1 MDYVVSL
8 LLEKYLK
15 CTVLLAL
22 EDNLF
27 IFICNVN
34 NLHIYMYLVSLCVCI
49 YIERDTNIACPC
61 GGTNILTPK
70 PF

>member
-8 LLEKYLK
+8 LPEKDLK
-15 CTVLLAL
+15 STVLLAL

-34 NLHIYMYLVSLCVCI
+34 NLHMYVFCLLVCMYT
-49 YIERDTNIACPC
+49 YIERQIQT
-61 GGTNILTPK
+61 
-70 PF
+70 